1 VAVARGQ
8 ERRAENLLWKA
19 SELSP
24 SREAIAAT
32 LGIFYYEQGRFS
44 DAREVLRKC
53 QEMFP
58 QGALDFQRINAVL
71 DAASSS
77 GPAKQSVSI
86 SPEARK
92 EFYELALS
100 MRDQER

>member
-1 VAVARGQ
+1 VARGR
-8 ERRAENLLWKA
+8 EREAENFLRKA

-32 LGIFYYEQGRFS
+32 LGMFYYEQGRFS

-58 QGALDFQRINAVL
+58 QGALNFQKINAVL

-77 GPAKQSVSI
+77 GPPRQSESI
-86 SPEARK
+86 SPEGRK